1 MESFKRA
8 ALSHSVTYSILT
20 DLTVSH
26 VMNLPGLSI
35 AEQLVGLSQTMC
47 SPTKMRFS
55 GYTLVIS
62 RVDCYWKED
71 LLYTLLFIITGIQ
84 M

>member
-1 MESFKRA
+1 MCCFVA
-8 ALSHSVTYSILT
+8 QHNIQYTYRF
-20 DLTVSH
+20 VSH
-26 VMNLPGLSI
+26 GMNLPGLSI

-71 LLYTLLFIITGIQ
+71 FLYTLLFIITGIQ